1 MEIHQGVFQEYENT
15 DPHMFDLLLKSPSL
29 MDAWVLE
36 VSERIEVTP
45 EVVKKTVEVISARE
59 NKDIDSIVRLAKT
72 NSESSEDSS
81 STVDPQWEIDSWAIQ
96 EQELIRRN
104 IAIAYLRRRRLEKE
118 NITYAAVA
126 QWMPTDLQ
134 IASVFPLIEMPT
146 LLKINNSSPSGRNFG
161 MTKRENIRQG
171 VLISEIKKSLIH
183 FNSKGATKTQILRYI
198 NKDTSRWRTSFESVI
213 QSMIDNQSVY
223 KVKVGRNEL
232 YYGPQYHEIVIEND
246 IHRKI
251 YEHLRH
257 NPSTQTS
264 LVKLLTYNNSKG
276 HRIIKDALGMLSNV
290 GLIINNGVY
299 WSILDESEGSTDI
312 I

>member
-29 MDAWVLE
+29 MDAWILE

-45 EVVKKTVEVISARE
+45 EVVKKTVEVISAKE
-59 NKDIDSIVRLAKT
+59 NKDIDSIVRLAT
-72 NSESSEDSS
+72 TTSESTEDSS

-96 EQELIRRN
+96 EQKLIRRN

-118 NITYAAVA
+118 NITYATVA

-134 IASVFPLIEMPT
+134 ISSVFPLIELPT
-146 LLKINNSSPSGRNFG
+146 LLKINKSSSSERNFG

-171 VLISEIKKSLIH
+171 VLISEIKKSLVH
-183 FNSKGATKTQILRYI
+183 FNAKGATKTQILRYI
-198 NKDTSRWRTSFESVI
+198 NKDTSRWRSSFESVI
-213 QSMIDNQSVY
+213 KSMIDSQSVY

-232 YYGPQYHEIVIEND
+232 YYGPQHHKIVMEND

-251 YEHLRH
+251 YEHLRL

-276 HRIIKDALGMLSNV
+276 HRLIKDALGILNTE
-290 GLIINNGVY
+290 GLIINDGAY
-299 WSILDESEGSTDI
+299 WSILDESEGSADKI
-312 I
+312 